1 MAQTT
6 TQIAVV
12 VFLVSGTLEAY
23 AADRVG
29 WCGASVWVMV
39 VSVVVL
45 TSGGPTRYPYW
56 LYSVPIGSSLSQPR
70 RGLISVGN
78 WAM

>member
-29 WCGASVWVMV
+29 WCGASVWAMV

-45 TSGGPTRYPYW
+45 VSGGLTRCPYW
-56 LYSVPIGSSLSQPR
+56 LYSVPIGSSLSQRR
-70 RGLISVGN
+70 RGWVSVGS